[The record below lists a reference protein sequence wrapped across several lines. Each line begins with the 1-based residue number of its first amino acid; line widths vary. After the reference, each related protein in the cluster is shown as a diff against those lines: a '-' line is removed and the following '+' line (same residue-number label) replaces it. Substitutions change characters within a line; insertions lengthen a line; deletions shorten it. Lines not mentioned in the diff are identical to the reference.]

1 MKTYQQFQQE
11 RLDESI
17 VGKAAGIVNRA
28 MSGARKI
35 GAGTKN
41 MLAKTTTPNQPPKR
55 RPFQPVT
62 PQRKPFQPKPKT
74 TPNTPAPRSSTA
86 PNIPSAS
93 VSNIKAGAKRMMRN
107 PTARSVVKTGA
118 NMVRN
123 IAGNLRGKTYEGGG
137 LTKQFQNK
145 SGITQAVKQGVS
157 DTKVTSRK
165 GGLAQ
170 STIGQRLNLSLI
182 HI

>member
-17 VGKAAGIVNRA
+17 VGKAAGIVYKV
-28 MSGARKI
+28 MSGDKMV

-41 MLAKTTTPNQPPKR
+41 MLAKTTTPSANQPPKPK
-55 RPFQPVT
+55 RPFQADPFG
-62 PQRKPFQPKPKT
+62 PNKRKPFQPKPKT

-93 VSNIKAGAKRMMRN
+93 VSGIKTGAKRLMRN
-107 PTARSVVKTGA
+107 PNVKSVVKTGA

-123 IAGNLRGKTYEGGG
+123 IAGNIRNKTYEGGG
-137 LTKQFQNK
+137 LTKQFTGK
-145 SGITQAVKQGVS
+145 SGLAKDIKQGVS
-157 DTKVTSRK
+157 
-165 GGLAQ
+165 
-170 STIGQRLNLSLI
+170 
-182 HI
+182 